1 MSGRKC
7 TDVTIS
13 EDNYNELLSNA
24 RRADNA
30 RRTAERRVK
39 KERQQNHKL
48 QRDFERRQQAMQ
60 EEYRNGLN
68 DLSDDIQSLEKQQNQ
83 RLEEVREQSAQRIE
97 EVREQSA
104 QDLAA
109 LGRDVNRRIEHQGE
123 RFQQAVKDQG
133 ARFQQAVKDQGA
145 RFQQALKDHRSE
157 VDGAL
162 RAIRNDI
169 RADRTQQ
176 RKVAQSQID
185 DLEKLFQLMRSQR
198 AHERFAPGELDD
210 LESRFSLC
218 RGNLE
223 SGNFQAALASGQER
237 YFEYQELQLNI
248 AERQAEWEAYLAEVR
263 RLAEETAG
271 AMAAAEGA
279 TYTFAE
285 GDMSQEVE
293 AQVDYWSEGAW
304 TDFRNRLDGHR
315 GRLGD
320 PEKLS
325 TEELKQMLDEI
336 APMED
341 ELSDIVEQAKERL
354 VQSQVRQNIAA
365 SILTSFE
372 GTHWELDDS
381 TYEHDD
387 FRKGLHVKLKNP
399 AQEEIVAS
407 VTPVETSGGGVTS
420 NVEINFFDRFN
431 DDRLRQARL
440 SDMHD
445 SMHKEGVQVGSF
457 ECLDQSEGRPGAEQ
471 MRDFER
477 LRQPQTASASSP

>member
-7 TDVTIS
+7 TDVKIS
-13 EDNYNELLSNA
+13 QNRYNKLLSNA
-24 RRADNA
+24 GRADNA
-30 RRTAERRVK
+30 KRAAERRVK
-39 KERQQNHKL
+39 KERERNRKM
-48 QRDFERRQQAMQ
+48 QRDFEHRQQAMQ

-68 DLSDDIQSLEKQQNQ
+68 DLSADIQGLERQQNQ
-83 RLEEVREQSAQRIE
+83 RLEEVRC
-97 EVREQSA
+97 QSA

-109 LGRDVNRRIEHQGE
+109 LGRDVNRRIE
-123 RFQQAVKDQG
+123 K
-133 ARFQQAVKDQGA
+133 QGA
-145 RFQQALKDHRSE
+145 RFQQALKEQGTRFQQALKEHRSE

-162 RAIRNDI
+162 RTIRDDI
-169 RADRTQQ
+169 RTDRERQ
-176 RKVAQSQID
+176 REAAQSQVD

-198 AHERFAPGELDD
+198 THERFAPGELDS
-210 LESRFSLC
+210 LEARFSVC

-223 SGNFQAALASGQER
+223 SGNFEAALAVGQER
-237 YFEYQELQLNI
+237 YFEYQELQLRI

-263 RLAEETAG
+263 RLAEETSG

-293 AQVDYWSEGAW
+293 AQVDYWSEGAL
-304 TDFRNRLDGHR
+304 TDFRNRLDGHL
-315 GRLGD
+315 GRLRD

-325 TEELKQMLDEI
+325 TEELKQMLDEV

-341 ELSDIVEQAKERL
+341 ELSDIVERAKERL

-381 TYEHDD
+381 TYEHED
-387 FRKGLHVKLKNP
+387 FRKGLHLKLKNP

-407 VTPVETSGGGVTS
+407 VTPVETADGGVTS

-431 DDRLRQARL
+431 DERLRQARL
-440 SDMHD
+440 KDMHE
-445 SMHKEGVQVGSF
+445 SMHTEGVQVGSF
-457 ECLDQSEGRPGAEQ
+457 GCLDQSEGRPGDEQ

-477 LRQPQTASASSP
+477 LRQPQTASASST

>member
-30 RRTAERRVK
+30 RRAAERRVQ
-39 KERQQNHKL
+39 KEREQNRKL

-68 DLSDDIQSLEKQQNQ
+68 DLSDDIQSLERQQNQ
-83 RLEEVREQSAQRIE
+83 RLEEVRVQSAR
-97 EVREQSA
+97 
-104 QDLAA
+104 DLAA
-109 LGRDVNRRIEHQGE
+109 LGRDVNRRIE
-123 RFQQAVKDQG
+123 KQG
-133 ARFQQAVKDQGA
+133 ARFQ
-145 RFQQALKDHRSE
+145 RALKDHRSE

-162 RAIRNDI
+162 RAIRDDI
-169 RADRTQQ
+169 RTDRERQ
-176 RKVAQSQID
+176 RQAARSQID

-198 AHERFAPGELDD
+198 AHERFAPGELDS

-218 RGNLE
+218 RNNLE
-223 SGNFQAALASGQER
+223 RGNFQAALASGQER
-237 YFEYQELQLNI
+237 YFDYQELQLRI

-263 RLAEETAG
+263 RLAEETSG

-293 AQVDYWSEGAW
+293 AQVDYWSEGAL
-304 TDFRNRLDGHR
+304 TDFRNRLDGHL

-325 TEELKQMLDEI
+325 TEELKQMMDEI

-341 ELSDIVEQAKERL
+341 ELSDIVERAKERL

-365 SILTSFE
+365 SILTSFK
-372 GTHWELDDS
+372 GTDWELDDS
-381 TYEHDD
+381 TYEQED
-387 FRKGLHVKLKNP
+387 FRRGLHLKLKNP

-407 VTPVETSGGGVTS
+407 VTPIETADGGVTS

-431 DDRLRQARL
+431 DEQLRQARL
-440 SDMHD
+440 QEMHE
-445 SMHKEGVQVGSF
+445 SMHTEGVQVGSF
-457 ECLDQSEGRPGAEQ
+457 GCLDQSEGRSGDEQ

-477 LRQPQTASASSP
+477 LRLPQTASTSSP

>member
-7 TDVTIS
+7 TNVTIS
-13 EDNYNELLSNA
+13 EDNYNELRSNA

-30 RRTAERRVK
+30 RRTAERQVK
-39 KERQQNHKL
+39 KEREQNRKL
-48 QRDFERRQQAMQ
+48 QRDFEHRQQAMQ
-60 EEYRNGLN
+60 REYHKGLNGLS
-68 DLSDDIQSLEKQQNQ
+68 SDIRVLETQQNQ
-83 RLEEVREQSAQRIE
+83 RLEEVRRQSAR
-97 EVREQSA
+97 
-104 QDLAA
+104 DLAA
-109 LGRDVNRRIEHQGE
+109 LDRDVYRRIEDQGE
-123 RFQQAVKDQG
+123 RFEQAVQDQG
-133 ARFQQAVKDQGA
+133 ARFQQALNKQSA

-162 RAIRNDI
+162 QAIRDDI
-169 RADRTQQ
+169 RADRTRQ
-176 RKVAQSQID
+176 RKAAQSQID

-218 RGNLE
+218 RGNLK

-237 YFEYQELQLNI
+237 YFEYQELQLRI

-263 RLAEETAG
+263 RLAEETSG

-285 GDMSQEVE
+285 GDMSEEVE
-293 AQVDYWSEGAW
+293 AQVDYWSEGAL
-304 TDFRNRLDGHR
+304 TDFRNRLVGHL

-325 TEELKQMLDEI
+325 TEELKQMLDEM

-381 TYEHDD
+381 TYEHED
-387 FRKGLHVKLKNP
+387 FRRGLHLKLKNP

-420 NVEINFFDRFN
+420 DVEINFFDRFN

-440 SDMHD
+440 RDMHD
-445 SMHKEGVQVGSF
+445 SMHTEGVQVGSF
-457 ECLDQSEGRPGAEQ
+457 ECLDRSEGRPGNEQ

-477 LRQPQTASASSP
+477 LRMPQRSSVSSP

>member
-13 EDNYNELLSNA
+13 ENNYNELLSNA

-30 RRTAERRVK
+30 RRAAERRVK
-39 KERQQNHKL
+39 KERERNSKL
-48 QRDFERRQQAMQ
+48 QRDFEHRQQAMQ

-68 DLSDDIQSLEKQQNQ
+68 DLSSDIQSLERQQNQ
-83 RLEEVREQSAQRIE
+83 RLEEVRVQSAQRME
-97 EVREQSA
+97 EVQRQSA
-104 QDLAA
+104 RDLAA
-109 LGRDVNRRIEHQGE
+109 LGRDVNRRIE
-123 RFQQAVKDQG
+123 KQG
-133 ARFQQAVKDQGA
+133 ARFQQALKDQGA

-162 RAIRNDI
+162 RAIRDDI
-169 RADRTQQ
+169 RADRTRQ
-176 RKVAQSQID
+176 RKAAQSQID

-198 AHERFAPGELDD
+198 AHERFAPGELDE

-237 YFEYQELQLNI
+237 YFEYQELQLRI

-279 TYTFAE
+279 TYTFGE

-293 AQVDYWSEGAW
+293 AQVDYWSEGAL
-304 TDFRNRLDGHR
+304 TDFRNRLDGHL

-341 ELSDIVEQAKERL
+341 ELSDIVERAKECL

-381 TYEHDD
+381 TYEHED

-407 VTPVETSGGGVTS
+407 VTPVETSSGGITS

-440 SDMHD
+440 KDMHE
-445 SMHKEGVQVGSF
+445 SMHTEGVQVGSF
-457 ECLDQSEGRPGAEQ
+457 ECLDQSEGRPGDEQ

-477 LRQPQTASASSP
+477 LRLPQIASTSSP